1 MDPCSRQSLRLVEMD
16 VMIAH
21 EVVRERY
28 LKAIEHRGLAQP
40 FRRQRHLLWR
50 TMDDMLDRLLKGVS

>member
-1 MDPCSRQSLRLVEMD
+1 MDPCSRQSLRLAEMD

-50 TMDDMLDRLLKGVS
+50 TMDDILDRLLKGVP